1 MVTRPRPEGAV
12 LHYVAEWLPASEG
25 FVHDLVRHLSR
36 PAVVV
41 SALPLENMERF
52 AVDHAHSLW
61 PIERYLHPQAWRP
74 RAEDGVFR
82 FLERRHR
89 VQLVHAHHG
98 YRLHKLLPSL
108 RRNGL
113 PFVLSLHG
121 HDVTGY
127 LETHPDAYAEAR
139 HRADAVVVPSRF
151 ALGLAVDAGFPVERI
166 RVLPS
171 GIDTT
176 YFGPTPLPTGPPEV
190 LFVGRFVAKK
200 GLDALARAWPAVQRA
215 VPDAALR
222 LLGFG
227 PLEELAR
234 AIPGRVRI
242 ERSPDRH
249 AVRRAMRESTVVVS
263 PSHRAPDDAVETLLV
278 VNLEAQASGRPVVT
292 TRHGG
297 IPEYVRDGDTAML
310 VEEDEAD
317 ALAEAL
323 VTVLSDRALAERMGA
338 NGPGAVAHLDIRR
351 TAARMDDLY
360 EELRSGAL
368 AARSTG

>member
-1 MVTRPRPEGAV
+1 MVTRAGAEGAV

-41 SALPLENMERF
+41 SALPLENLERF
-52 AVDHAHSLW
+52 PVDHAHSLW

-82 FLERRHR
+82 FLERRHQ

-98 YRLHKLLPSL
+98 YRLRKLVPSL

-121 HDVTGY
+121 HDITGY
-127 LETHPDAYAEAR
+127 LESYPDAYVEVR
-139 HRADAVVVPSRF
+139 HRADAVAVPSRF
-151 ALGLAVDAGFPVERI
+151 AQDLAVDAGFPVDRI
-166 RVLPS
+166 HVLPS

-176 YFGPTPLPTGPPEV
+176 YFTPTPLPAGPPEV

-200 GLDALARAWPAVQRA
+200 GLDVLARAWPAVQAA

-227 PLEELAR
+227 PLEELVR
-234 AIPGRVRI
+234 AIPGTVRV

-249 AVRRAMRESTVVVS
+249 AVRRAMQQCTVVVS

-297 IPEYVRDGDTAML
+297 IPEYVRDGDTATV
-310 VEEDEAD
+310 VEESNAD
-317 ALAEAL
+317 ALGEAL
-323 VTVLSDRALAERMGA
+323 VAILSDRAMAERMGA
-338 NGPGAVAHLDIRR
+338 NGPAAVAHLDIRR

-360 EELRSGAL
+360 DGLLSEASANRP
-368 AARSTG
+368 TG